1 MSTGDDDLI
10 ETIKLRL
17 DMCEQD
23 DDVFNDPDEAA
34 FLTQILARI
43 RKLESQ
49 TAWQPIETAPKDGTR
64 ILLADSSVAADGY
77 FDYLLNKGNG
87 SWVWPYVKREPTHWK
102 PMPPHPGKQEERK

>member
-1 MSTGDDDLI
+1 MSTEDDDLI

-23 DDVFNDPDEAA
+23 DGVFNDPDEAA

-49 TAWQPIETAPKDGTR
+49 ATWQPIETAPKDGTR
-64 ILLADSSVAADGY
+64 VLLADSSVAADGY

-102 PMPPHPGKQEERK
+102 SMPEFPKQEKEK